1 MSNNIEHNRFN
12 GFPLSRPMT
21 IQSLD
26 RALNI
31 LSLFSTARPWLGV
44 TEIGKALGLSK
55 TTVHNLAKTLKK
67 HGYLQQD
74 PATRKYGLGLRLH
87 ELGSTLAGSL
97 PINRFGI
104 APARTLARKT
114 GLTARLALWD
124 RGSALVTLNIFPGS
138 NAPFMPQLGPRVPAY
153 CSSLGKA
160 ILAFLSEEDLDR
172 YLKETQMRAYT
183 PNTITEQKDLLS
195 DLRICRERGWAMDR
209 EEYLQGMVCAGA
221 PVLGTEG
228 EPLGA
233 VSMSG
238 GPEKMKTAL
247 KRGAAQELAA
257 CALEISLQLGYEPG
271 CREMNAAA
279 TASAG
284 L

>member
-1 MSNNIEHNRFN
+1 MSNNIEHNHCN

-67 HGYLQQD
+67 HGYLEQD

-87 ELGSTLAGSL
+87 EL
-97 PINRFGI
+97 
-104 APARTLARKT
+104 
-114 GLTARLALWD
+114 
-124 RGSALVTLNIFPGS
+124 VPGS

-160 ILAFLSEEDLDR
+160 ILAFLSEDDLDR

-183 PNTITEQKDLLS
+183 PNTITDREDLLS

-238 GPEKMKTAL
+238 GPEKMKTSL

-279 TASAG
+279 TGSAG